1 MATFALQKDF
11 GYLSSLI
18 EQKAN
23 IEEVNESLQQK
34 ANKTSVAN
42 ALQRKANR
50 ADVDTLLEAKADVTD
65 LEKIIGI
72 LEGKLDLAKF
82 EELSMGL
89 KQSSAFV
96 DRSEFQRLSSA
107 LLKKAE
113 REDLDELYKSMQTY
127 KADSDKRILAIEKD
141 FDKHS
146 GETKREMEQVKGNI
160 VSSLSKKAD
169 FALLERLRES
179 NNKKVDFDQFQSQ
192 LNKVKQEFET
202 LIESNA
208 MPQNKR
214 PAEQHEEKLAK
225 AVTNSERA
233 LDELYYFRE
242 TMKSMQEERKKDIE
256 DTADFINQL
265 LNNSKAE

>member
-72 LEGKLDLAKF
+72 LEGKL

-113 REDLDELYKSMQTY
+113 REDLDEFYKSMQTY
-127 KADSDKRILAIEKD
+127 KAD
-141 FDKHS
+141 
-146 GETKREMEQVKGNI
+146 
-160 VSSLSKKAD
+160 
-169 FALLERLRES
+169 
-179 NNKKVDFDQFQSQ
+179 
-192 LNKVKQEFET
+192 
-202 LIESNA
+202 
-208 MPQNKR
+208 
-214 PAEQHEEKLAK
+214 
-225 AVTNSERA
+225 
-233 LDELYYFRE
+233 
-242 TMKSMQEERKKDIE
+242 
-256 DTADFINQL
+256 
-265 LNNSKAE
+265 